1 MQLRGPKML
10 ENWYNYGLKVTDF
23 RLHFGLKGIIYENW
37 LIFSAIFGYPSQ
49 HGIPCYSSIFFVI
62 VF

>member
-1 MQLRGPKML
+1 ML